1 MDEPWKQYPERNN
14 TQKLTHY
21 ITPFVWNIQN
31 RQIHKDRKQSVDDQR
46 LGGNQEMEN
55 DCLMDMGFILDDENV
70 LELDI
75 SDGYAT

>member
-1 MDEPWKQYPERNN
+1 
-14 TQKLTHY
+14 
-21 ITPFVWNIQN
+21 
-31 RQIHKDRKQSVDDQR
+31 
-46 LGGNQEMEN
+46 MEN

>member
-1 MDEPWKQYPERNN
+1 MDDE
-14 TQKLTHY
+14 
-21 ITPFVWNIQN
+21 
-31 RQIHKDRKQSVDDQR
+31 R

-55 DCLMDMGFILDDENV
+55 DCLMDMGFIWDDENV